1 MHILLVADGRSPI
14 ARNWVKGLNVLGHH
28 VSLISSFVCEKP
40 VGIEQFHILPVA
52 FAGLAG
58 SQVRPV
64 RAATGATTGSLRQSV
79 ARFRSIYL
87 SLRYRLGPLTLPYY
101 GSRLRKL
108 VSQMK
113 PDLVHALRIPYE
125 GLLAAYTPRN
135 IPLAVSIWGNDL
147 TLHGYGS
154 AAMRRLTL
162 KVMQR
167 ANGLAADARR
177 DLRLAA
183 LWGFDMTKPT
193 LLAPGGGGVDLS
205 EINRVRTL
213 NMPLSG
219 EPVPEGFQLVINPRG
234 FRPGSV
240 RNDVFFQAIPMVLQR
255 NPKVVFVALAMA
267 GQPEAL
273 QWVEHIRL
281 LPFLPQ
287 EQVWNLF
294 QKSAVT
300 VSVSSHDGTPNS
312 LLEAMACGCFPV
324 VGDIESLREWITPG
338 INGLLVEPHQPQAV
352 AEAIL
357 LALENPDLRRVA
369 VEANQALVHQR
380 AETGL
385 VRAQSEVFYQRITSS
400 TVSEV

>member
-1 MHILLVADGRSPI
+1 
-14 ARNWVKGLNVLGHH
+14 
-28 VSLISSFVCEKP
+28 
-40 VGIEQFHILPVA
+40 
-52 FAGLAG
+52 
-58 SQVRPV
+58 
-64 RAATGATTGSLRQSV
+64 
-79 ARFRSIYL
+79 
-87 SLRYRLGPLTLPYY
+87 
-101 GSRLRKL
+101 
-108 VSQMK
+108 
-113 PDLVHALRIPYE
+113 
-125 GLLAAYTPRN
+125 
-135 IPLAVSIWGNDL
+135 
-147 TLHGYGS
+147 
-154 AAMRRLTL
+154 
-162 KVMQR
+162 
-167 ANGLAADARR
+167 
-177 DLRLAA
+177 
-183 LWGFDMTKPT
+183 
-193 LLAPGGGGVDLS
+193 
-205 EINRVRTL
+205 
-213 NMPLSG
+213 
-219 EPVPEGFQLVINPRG
+219 
-234 FRPGSV
+234 
-240 RNDVFFQAIPMVLQR
+240 
-255 NPKVVFVALAMA
+255 VFVALAMA

-273 QWVEHIRL
+273 QWVERLHLQENIRL

>member
-1 MHILLVADGRSPI
+1 
-14 ARNWVKGLNVLGHH
+14 
-28 VSLISSFVCEKP
+28 
-40 VGIEQFHILPVA
+40 
-52 FAGLAG
+52 
-58 SQVRPV
+58 
-64 RAATGATTGSLRQSV
+64 
-79 ARFRSIYL
+79 
-87 SLRYRLGPLTLPYY
+87 LTLPYY
-101 GSRLRKL
+101 GGQFKKL
-108 VSQMK
+108 VKKIK
-113 PDLVHALRIPYE
+113 PDLVHALRIPFE
-125 GLLAAYTPRN
+125 GLLATYTPRN

-154 AAMRRLTL
+154 AAMRRLTHQ
-162 KVMQR
+162 VMNR

-183 LWGFDMTKPT
+183 LWGFDMGKPT
-193 LLAPGGGGVDLS
+193 LLVPGGGGVDLS
-205 EINRVRTL
+205 EINRVRTM

-219 EPVPEGFQLVINPRG
+219 EPIPEDYQLVINPRG

-255 NPKVVFVALAMA
+255 NPKVVFAALAMA
-267 GQPEAL
+267 GQQEADQWMERLHL
-273 QWVEHIRL
+273 QEHLRL
-281 LPFLPQ
+281 LPFLAQ

-324 VGDIESLREWITPG
+324 AGDIESLREWITPG

-357 LALENPDLRRVA
+357 LALDNPELRSAAAEV
-369 VEANQALVHQR
+369 NQAVVQQR

-385 VRAQSEVFYQRITSS
+385 VRAQTEVFYQRITASS
-400 TVSEV
+400 VSAV